1 MICMKNMKSSDDKGG
16 AWDNFFYGSVT
27 VGERGQ
33 IVIPAEA
40 RAEMDIN
47 PGDKLLIMHHPAHKG
62 LNLFKIDAVREFL
75 DEFQRTLTRLEEK
88 SGEQRKG

>member
-1 MICMKNMKSSDDKGG
+1 MKSAKDEQCGP
-16 AWDNFFYGSVT
+16 WENFFYGSVT

-40 RAEMDIN
+40 RAKMDIN
-47 PGDKLLIMHHPAHKG
+47 PGDKLLIMHHPVHKG

-75 DEFQRTLTRLEEK
+75 DEFQKTLTRLEEQA
-88 SGEQRKG
+88 GEKPH